1 MVKSDYAGSRAT
13 RSWRGRPAARV
24 ALPLRPSFAMTQRG
38 NRIESTLLRRINERR
53 LLEVIQQQ
61 GPSSRAH
68 LSRLSGLTA
77 PTVSKAVDSLL
88 RRGFLEELEAPGAVV
103 GRPGKLVRMAADTA
117 VVLGVVVD
125 VAASCVV
132 VAGLDGRIMAGRTRA
147 FPTPST
153 YAALLDA
160 VERECRAALAGSTAT
175 LRGIGISVP
184 GLVNARTA
192 EVVYSPNLHLLDG
205 RDPASDLH
213 GRLGVPGVLLQEAD
227 ALCFAERLHGAGRG
241 VEHVVLL
248 DVSHGLGLSVM
259 SGGHVLA
266 GRSGMAGELGHVT
279 MQPDGIRCGCGNRGC
294 LETLATDAALV
305 RLLGDAC
312 GTAMTL
318 EAAADLLATEPE
330 RAAEPVAIVGEYLA
344 IAIAAAINIFN
355 PSTLL
360 VHGTLLVGDA
370 GRFARVIE
378 RVRMRALG
386 ASLADCTIL
395 PTRSSKREGAV
406 AGIIHALTDA
416 CAPAVHEA
424 RSWQS

>member
-1 MVKSDYAGSRAT
+1 MN
-13 RSWRGRPAARV
+13 P
-24 ALPLRPSFAMTQRG
+24 RG

-53 LLEVIQQQ
+53 LLEVLQQQ

-88 RRGFLEELEAPGAVV
+88 RRGFLEELDAPGAVV
-103 GRPGKLVRMAADTA
+103 GRPGKLVRMAAETA

-125 VAASCVV
+125 VATSSVV
-132 VAGLDGRIMAGRTRA
+132 LAGLDGRVVAERTRT
-147 FPTPST
+147 FPTPTT
-153 YAALLDA
+153 YVALLDV
-160 VERECRAALAGSTAT
+160 VERECRAALGGVTAT

-184 GLVNARTA
+184 GLVNARSA
-192 EVVYSPNLHLLDG
+192 EVVCSPNLHLLDG
-205 RDPASDLH
+205 RDPAHDLS
-213 GRLGVPGVLLQEAD
+213 GRMGVPSVLLQEAD

-241 VEHVVLL
+241 VEHVALL

-259 SGGHVLA
+259 SGGRVLA

-279 MQPDGIRCGCGNRGC
+279 MQPDGVLCGCGNRGC

-305 RLLGDAC
+305 RLLGEAC
-312 GTAMTL
+312 GAPPTL
-318 EAAADLLATEPE
+318 EHATTLLATEPDLV
-330 RAAEPVAIVGEYLA
+330 AGPVAVVSEYLA
-344 IAIAAAINIFN
+344 IAIAAAVNIFN
-355 PSTLL
+355 PATLL
-360 VHGTLLVGDA
+360 VHGTLLVGHA

-378 RVRMRALG
+378 RVRARALG
-386 ASLADCTIL
+386 ASLADCTIV

-416 CAPAVHEA
+416 CAPAVH
-424 RSWQS
+424 